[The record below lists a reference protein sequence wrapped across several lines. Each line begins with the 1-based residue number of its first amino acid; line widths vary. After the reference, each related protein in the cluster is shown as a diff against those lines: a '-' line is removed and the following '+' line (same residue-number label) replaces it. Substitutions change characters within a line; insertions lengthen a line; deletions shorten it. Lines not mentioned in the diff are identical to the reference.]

1 MNKPHNRVLIHNL
14 QDLKFNSKSILTFII
29 IVIAVVSLFF
39 VLLLTEKLLSIW
51 HYLQEAPLWISVVY
65 AIAIILVAVFVV
77 YLYVLIHRNKPV
89 EKKIVAIDEPSLR
102 NSLAHQAQRGVDT
115 SEAEIELI
123 ELDKRRSQEIFYISL
138 YGSVSSGKSSFIK
151 ALLPE
156 QQISTHVL
164 SGTTKSIEYFQY
176 KNLAIID
183 LPGLD
188 DFDPEIEKMAIDET
202 LRSHVV
208 VFLTDSDLTQTE
220 MRIISQLKST
230 KKPMVIALNKSDRY
244 DDTEQSQIIRS
255 LENKTEKKYPVVLIS
270 TGGYETIIY
279 QDASGKQRKSIQQR
293 PTNIEPL
300 LRSIESV
307 VSNNSEILNR
317 FRDASILM
325 LAQKKLNQA
334 QVEFNRQQAEKII
347 NNYTKKAVFGAM
359 ASVAPG
365 SDIVIQGTL
374 ATKMVQNICQLYGVS
389 AKQMEIDQLIRMTGG
404 KLRTSV
410 SLILAVAGNALKAFP
425 GIGTAAGGITH
436 AISYG
441 MIFNALGHA
450 VLESVSSLGILDAQ
464 ATKQKFEENLL
475 GPAQTLAKDLAKMAL
490 KINKS

>member
-1 MNKPHNRVLIHNL
+1 
-14 QDLKFNSKSILTFII
+14 
-29 IVIAVVSLFF
+29 VIAVVSLFF

-51 HYLQEAPLWISVVY
+51 HYLQEAPLWISIVY
-65 AIAIILVAVFVV
+65 AIVIMLVAAFIV
-77 YLYVLIHRNKPV
+77 YLHVLLQNNKPLK
-89 EKKIVAIDEPSLR
+89 KKIVAIDESSLR
-102 NSLAHQAQRGVDT
+102 DSLAHQAQRGVDIN
-115 SEAEIELI
+115 EAESELI
-123 ELDKRRSQEIFYISL
+123 ELDKRRSQEVFYISL

-164 SGTTKSIEYFQY
+164 SGTTKGIEYFQY

-220 MRIISQLKST
+220 MCVISQLKDT

-244 DDTEQSQIIRS
+244 SDTEQSQIVLA
-255 LENKTEKKYPVVLIS
+255 LENKTENKYPVALIS

-300 LRSIESV
+300 LHSIENV
-307 VSNNSEILNR
+307 VANNPEILNR

-347 NNYTKKAVFGAM
+347 SDYTKKAIFGAM

-374 ATKMVQNICQLYGVS
+374 ATKMVQSICQLYGVS
-389 AKQMEIDQLIRMTGG
+389 ARQMEIDQLIRMTGG
-404 KLRTSV
+404 KLKTSV

-436 AISYG
+436 AVSYG

-450 VLESVSSLGILDAQ
+450 VLESVSSLGTLDAQ
-464 ATKQKFEENLL
+464 ATQQKFEENLL

-490 KINKS
+490 KINQSKS